1 MREYVSIA
9 EETSKAA
16 RSDQK
21 AALPY
26 RGLNLCN
33 IDTSQTSLTLALT
46 QRDIDANHIVDGIRE
61 QIGKKGRPAMIVTN
75 ALYAEIDRLKAENKR
90 LREALKNIAEDDM
103 AACDSC
109 DAYQEAAREAMK
121 EASHEG

>member
-61 QIGKKGRPAMIVTN
+61 QIGKKGRPAMNEITN
-75 ALYAEIDRLKAENKR
+75 ALYAEIDKLTKR
-90 LREALKNIAEDDM
+90 VGSWRPRTSGLW
-103 AACDSC
+103 
-109 DAYQEAAREAMK
+109 MK
-121 EASHEG
+121 SEILNGRYIGH